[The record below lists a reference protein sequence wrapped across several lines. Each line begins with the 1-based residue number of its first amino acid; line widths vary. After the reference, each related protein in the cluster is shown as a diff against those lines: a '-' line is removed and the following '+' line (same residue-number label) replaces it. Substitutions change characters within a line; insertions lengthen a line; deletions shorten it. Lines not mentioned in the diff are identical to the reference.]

1 VSDLSIIIPTFNRA
15 ASLARTLKSIAAVAR
30 PSDAIEILVID
41 NGSTDQTQE
50 VYNSAKAKNKTH
62 EWRYFYDDMPGL
74 LSGRHRGAK
83 EAQGEIL
90 AYLDDD
96 VLLAPSWLEA
106 LKDAFSDPEVA
117 LVGGPS
123 TPQYEIDPPA
133 WLNALWSEFEGG
145 RMCGALSLIELG
157 NVKRPTNPTWVWGLN
172 FSIRKK
178 VLYECG
184 GFHPDCVPKALQRYQ
199 GDGEIGLSLK
209 IKAKGLLAFYSPNV
223 AVTHLIPASR
233 LTLGAFE
240 QRAFFQG
247 VCDSYTR
254 IRREKTVSSAS
265 GKSWKDMLWPIAR
278 KIYRTSLL
286 CWDDA
291 KFLGTLLGRAHAAGI
306 GFHQNEVRR
315 DPKLLEWVL
324 RADYFDYSLPEGW
337 ENYVSF
343 RQRKPI
349 A

>member
-1 VSDLSIIIPTFNRA
+1 MYISVIVPTFNRA
-15 ASLARTLKSIAAVAR
+15 EMLSRTLTSI
-30 PSDAIEILVID
+30 SEIVVGHHDVEVLVID
-41 NGSTDQTQE
+41 NGSTDRTAGVCRQIAESHPQIC
-50 VYNSAKAKNKTH
+50 
-62 EWRYFYDDMPGL
+62 WRYFYDNMPGL

-83 EAQGEIL
+83 EARGEIL

-106 LKDAFSDPEVA
+106 LKDAFRDPEVA

-123 TPQYEIDPPA
+123 SPHYEIDPPA

-145 RMCGALSLIELG
+145 RMCGSLSLIELG
-157 NVKRPTNPTWVWGLN
+157 NVKWPTNPAWVWGLN
-172 FSIRKK
+172 YSIRKK
-178 VLYECG
+178 VFYECG

-199 GDGEIGLSLK
+199 GDGETGLSLK

-223 AVTHLIPASR
+223 AVTHLIQASR

-240 QRAFFQG
+240 QRAFYQG

-254 IRREKTVSSAS
+254 IRREKTVSSAP

-278 KIYRTSLL
+278 KTYRAALL
-286 CWDDA
+286 CRDDA
-291 KFLGTLLGRAHAAGI
+291 KLLGSLMGRAHTAGI
-306 GFHQNEVRR
+306 AFHQNEVRN
-315 DPKLLEWVL
+315 DPRLLKWVL
-324 RADYFDYSLPEGW
+324 RPDYFDYSLPEGW
-337 ENYVSF
+337 NNYLSF

-349 A
+349 S